1 MDMKKYRNQLALVVI
16 LAVGTLVGMVK
27 GGEARQKFVQRFK
40 NRQAPKSNL
49 TVAYKESKSGPVELD
64 DIELAAYHQ

>member
-1 MDMKKYRNQLALVVI
+1 MKKYRNQLALAVVL
-16 LAVGTLVGMVK
+16 LAGSFLGMMK
-27 GGEARQKFVQRFK
+27 GGEAKQKFVQRFK

-49 TVAYKESKSGPVELD
+49 TVAYKENPSGPVELD